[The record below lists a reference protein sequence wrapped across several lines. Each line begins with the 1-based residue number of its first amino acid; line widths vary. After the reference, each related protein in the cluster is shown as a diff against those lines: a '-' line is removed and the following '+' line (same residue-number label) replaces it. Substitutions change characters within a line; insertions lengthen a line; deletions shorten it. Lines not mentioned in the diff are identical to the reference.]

1 MRINIKYIHHKRE
14 KIMFFKVFYWLWL
27 SYMKVMNVNSMPVSN
42 KYFLF
47 FLLSRFLKAENY
59 WFFNLNIFF
68 LIIFEKKSGPK
79 YWIRRQIVFPLFLI
93 YAQIWKKNQRNWV
106 FATKSDFLN
115 PLSFTTQCRRP
126 LIFQAINFNWIKLF
140 IKFIKRLDQ
149 ISWILF
155 REPMK

>member
-27 SYMKVMNVNSMPVSN
+27 SYMKVMNVNSIPVSN

-93 YAQIWKKNQRNWV
+93 YAQIWKKSKELNLCHKLWFSKNQRNWV

-115 PLSFTTQCRRP
+115 PLSFATQCRRP
-126 LIFQAINFNWIKLF
+126 LIFQIIH
-140 IKFIKRLDQ
+140 Q
-149 ISWILF
+149 IY
-155 REPMK
+155 